1 MLVGGTRERDCFY
14 LVRFPK
20 VELRFLYMYVYIF
33 FIVLFS
39 LEGAAPRSRVCVMI
53 CAMARWDGWGS
64 RERWYVLWRSI
75 HWRTLIEIRLIA
87 ADRPRC
93 LTSKDD

>member
-39 LEGAAPRSRVCVMI
+39 LRGQLR
-53 CAMARWDGWGS
+53 D
-64 RERWYVLWRSI
+64 REF
-75 HWRTLIEIRLIA
+75 A
-87 ADRPRC
+87 
-93 LTSKDD
+93 